1 MAALCRPDVSSAMK
15 MNIPIEGATDVD
27 SAMANRILASG
38 DSPNE
43 PVAAISRRRSFP
55 LRTLIVC
62 FTAWLIATEV
72 LIFDEVKFT
81 ANAELIEQAARAL
94 RAPQVIVPSERA
106 PSFPSD
112 TKMHKL

>member
-1 MAALCRPDVSSAMK
+1 MNALV
-15 MNIPIEGATDVD
+15 EGPTDTD
-27 SAMANRILASG
+27 RAMANRILG
-38 DSPNE
+38 GGYSPNE

-62 FTAWLIATEV
+62 FTTWLIATEV
-72 LIFDEVKFT
+72 LIFDEVKFN
-81 ANAELIEQAARAL
+81 ANAALLEQAARAL